1 MNKDSDRI
9 SEKSRI
15 SGTILKNNDR
25 PSRKTRNRD
34 TINKD
39 NTCISEKTRISGTI
53 LKDSDRHSKKTRNR
67 DIINKDSARISEKTR
82 ISGTINKIMPDRSE
96 QTIACCCARGNLLA
110 LAGLFLFPCLYTKG
124 FPLKKAFC
132 RQTFKYPTLQ

>member
-67 DIINKDSARISEKTR
+67 DIINKDISRISEKTL
-82 ISGTINKIMPDRSE
+82 ISGRINIIIPDRSE
-96 QTIACCCARGNLLA
+96 KTIACCYESRNLLSLAA
-110 LAGLFLFPCLYTKG
+110 L
-124 FPLKKAFC
+124 
-132 RQTFKYPTLQ
+132 